1 MSVAIFLVLLFAGG
15 AAALAPL
22 LRRPVAWPADPPDQ
36 RDDVARSVSSLRDL
50 EFARAAGTI
59 AAIDYTSLTS
69 ENPLEPNPGTE
80 PRVPNQPSKE
90 QLP

>member
-1 MSVAIFLVLLFAGG
+1 VNQFAPERSR
-15 AAALAPL
+15 APGKKEV
-22 LRRPVAWPADPPDQ
+22 RGVTAFTF
-36 RDDVARSVSSLRDL
+36 VV
-50 EFARAAGTI
+50 